1 MKTIK
6 VNAYNYQEL
15 NQNGRNRVKNWLD
28 EMPYDYEEEDNKG
41 NIIKKLD
48 YPSSWEEIDIQ
59 EHCNDNEYLFDKD
72 GNCVHHLETTKGDK

>member
-15 NQNGRNRVKNWLD
+15 NEDSKINVKIWLD
-28 EMPYDYEEEDNKG
+28 ELPFDYEDKDKQD

-48 YPSSWEEIDIQ
+48 YPSDWNELDIK
-59 EHCNDNEYLFDKD
+59 EHCQANEYLFDKY
-72 GNCVHHLETTKGDK
+72 GKCINHLETIKGK